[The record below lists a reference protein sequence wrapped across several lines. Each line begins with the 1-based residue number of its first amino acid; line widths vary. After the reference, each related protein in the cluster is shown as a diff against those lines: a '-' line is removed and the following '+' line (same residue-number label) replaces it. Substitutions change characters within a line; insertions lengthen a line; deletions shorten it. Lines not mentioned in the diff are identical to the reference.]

1 MAKDTLQQKRQK
13 LANRFWKYGRHSK
26 KFTNAIQIAITLVL

>member
-1 MAKDTLQQKRQK
+1 MAKDTLQQERQK

-26 KFTNAIQIAITLVL
+26 KFTNAIQITITLVL